1 MIHFGLLFLLALTA
15 TPSAPA
21 VVYRDGSVSAAEFA
35 AWRRHVGRVDPEAAE
50 GLVQDAEELVLARVL
65 AGRFDREG
73 LGRTADALQQER
85 RLELELYAERLRQAL
100 SEDVSLSE
108 QELREAFRTDPA
120 LQPLPR
126 RYRIENIFKRFPK
139 DAGDD
144 QKGALRRRMEEI
156 RERILAGAD
165 FARVALEESESETRL
180 RGGRIGYVTLEHL
193 GSRVAPAVAGLKAG
207 DLSPVVE
214 TGEGLVLIRCTGIQE
229 AWNPTFDEQRDQLAD
244 RLRQAKLEDSW
255 TALSASLLRAAGA
268 AEGLDQ
274 TRREDVLTELRAAEA
289 LRRGL
294 ITDDVCEELG
304 WRRLVLRARAAA
316 LAEAEAALREPA
328 EADLQASYEAN
339 REGLRSPRRM
349 RLRALVLPVDPA
361 KPRSLYDTILEV
373 GARTAAGSIGLE
385 EAAAI
390 LAPHAEIKDFGW
402 LPYDHIFRLGVLT
415 DSRVGP
421 LKPGQLTA
429 AFQDGPAYFIW
440 QLLDEEAERQLSF
453 EETRD
458 RLRQASLASQ
468 RAQLGARLR
477 AQLVTD
483 QAILIVREDP

>member
-1 MIHFGLLFLLALTA
+1 
-15 TPSAPA
+15 
-21 VVYRDGSVSAAEFA
+21 
-35 AWRRHVGRVDPEAAE
+35 
-50 GLVQDAEELVLARVL
+50 
-65 AGRFDREG
+65 
-73 LGRTADALQQER
+73 
-85 RLELELYAERLRQAL
+85 
-100 SEDVSLSE
+100 
-108 QELREAFRTDPA
+108 
-120 LQPLPR
+120 
-126 RYRIENIFKRFPK
+126 
-139 DAGDD
+139 
-144 QKGALRRRMEEI
+144 
-156 RERILAGAD
+156 
-165 FARVALEESESETRL
+165 
-180 RGGRIGYVTLEHL
+180 
-193 GSRVAPAVAGLKAG
+193 
-207 DLSPVVE
+207 
-214 TGEGLVLIRCTGIQE
+214 
-229 AWNPTFDEQRDQLAD
+229 
-244 RLRQAKLEDSW
+244 
-255 TALSASLLRAAGA
+255 
-268 AEGLDQ
+268 
-274 TRREDVLTELRAAEA
+274 
-289 LRRGL
+289 
-294 ITDDVCEELG
+294 
-304 WRRLVLRARAAA
+304 
-316 LAEAEAALREPA
+316 
-328 EADLQASYEAN
+328 
-339 REGLRSPRRM
+339 M

-468 RAQLGARLR
+468 RAQSGARLR